1 MNDQY
6 GNKVPDDLVLVYD
19 MDFTPD
25 EITLIDSADWYVVN
39 LFHNESLLCVSAKA
53 VDYLFDGSPV
63 EEFNSKI
70 KSVDYVDRI
79 LHRYSEE
86 DGFYHA

>member
-6 GNKVPDDLVLVYD
+6 DNKVPDDLVLVYD
-19 MDFTPD
+19 ADFTPD
-25 EITLIDSADWYVVN
+25 EITLIDNANWYKVD
-39 LFHNESLLCVSAKA
+39 LYHYAGLLCISANA
-53 VDYLFDGSPV
+53 VDYLLDDDPV

-70 KSVDYVDRI
+70 KNVSFVDKV
-79 LHRYSEE
+79 LHRYNKQ